1 MPMGPFSIFNTLTRR
16 VERFE
21 PLQPPVVTLY
31 SCGPTVYLPQHLG
44 NMRAYLFVDTLKR
57 ALRFHGY
64 DVRHVMNVTDVGHM
78 TSDEDAGEDKI
89 EKTARAEG
97 KTPKEVADFYI
108 AQFKRDCAALNI
120 QLPPDAIPEHPVK
133 APESALCRAT
143 DNIEEMI
150 ALIERIIAH
159 GYAYV
164 APSGV
169 YFDVE
174 KWRGA
179 SRAGRLSRQS
189 LDEQHTG
196 QRLEHSPD
204 KHSPHDFALWVLNQ
218 PGHLMQWESPWGRGY
233 PGWHIECSAMSMKY
247 LGETIDIHTGG
258 LDHIPIHHENEIAQ
272 SESATGQ
279 PFVRYFVHNAFLVGM
294 EGAKISKS
302 AGKFPLVSDLA
313 KELVDPLAFRLFCF
327 GAKYRSE
334 LAFSIDSVRA
344 AQGILYGLQRFARE
358 LDTDIATRAEDAAWT
373 AEYKEQFDGAL
384 SDDLNTPKAL
394 AAVLEMMTK
403 AHRDHDHRIW
413 NTLLRFDEVL
423 GLRLGLLHRL
433 EQQSRIE
440 FPAQANKLI
449 AERQQARQTKDFKH
463 ADDLRRQLE
472 EMGYAVRDE
481 RGGLQVV
488 GFPVEVQML
497 VNQLRQATHA
507 GDLIRSAELRKMLA
521 DMGHEVQS
529 TPAGDLALGPRKV
542 R

>member
-1 MPMGPFSIFNTLTRR
+1 MGPFSIFNTLTRR

-21 PLQPPVVTLY
+21 PLKPPAVTLY

-57 ALRFHGY
+57 ALLFHGY

-78 TSDEDAGEDKI
+78 TSDEDAGEDKV

-97 KTPKEVADFYI
+97 KTPQEVADFYI
-108 AQFKRDCAALNI
+108 AQFKRDCASLNI
-120 QLPPDAIPEHPVK
+120 QLPADAMPRHPVK
-133 APESALCRAT
+133 PPESALCRAT

-169 YFDVE
+169 YFDLE

-179 SRAGRLSRQS
+179 SRTGRLSRQS

-196 QRLEHSPD
+196 QRLEHSAD
-204 KHSPHDFALWVLNQ
+204 KKSPHDFALWVLNQ

-302 AGKFPLVSDLA
+302 AGKFPLVSDLVEEA
-313 KELVDPLAFRLFCF
+313 IDPLAFRLFCF

-334 LAFSIDSVRA
+334 LAFSLEAVRG
-344 AQGILYGLQRFARE
+344 AQKNLEYFWEFACDLPDDVADAGRDANWTADYDQRFGAE
-358 LDTDIATRAEDAAWT
+358 LA
-373 AEYKEQFDGAL
+373 
-384 SDDLNTPKAL
+384 DDLNTPRAL
-394 AAVLEMMTK
+394 AVALEMVHEAYSRK
-403 AHRDHDHRIW
+403 DRNIW
-413 NTLLRFDEVL
+413 RTLLRFDDVL
-423 GLRLGLLHRL
+423 GLQLSMRHAATVQMRK
-433 EQQSRIE
+433 S
-440 FPAQANKLI
+440 FPPEVQTLIDQRQA
-449 AERQQARQTKDFKH
+449 ARAAKDFKRS
-463 ADDLRRQLE
+463 DELRDKLSE
-472 EMGYAVRDE
+472 LGYSVKDQP
-481 RGGLQVV
+481 GGIQVV
-488 GFPVEVQML
+488 GRRVGE
-497 VNQLRQATHA
+497 R
-507 GDLIRSAELRKMLA
+507 
-521 DMGHEVQS
+521 
-529 TPAGDLALGPRKV
+529 
-542 R
+542 